1 MLIGIS
7 PVRISFAGGGTD
19 MPEYFEKYGGN
30 VVTSAISKFT
40 YVVVHN
46 RHDNSFQAFSPD
58 FGSHHKPSKF
68 SNIEHLTR
76 TEIATSTL
84 KYFKYNK
91 GVNLIIFSDVP
102 GGSGLGASS
111 SLMVNTVNMLC
122 KLTNKKFTN
131 KKIAET
137 AFNISRKYLN
147 WPVGKQDEYISS
159 FGGLNFIEFK
169 KEKIKVTPIKIRK
182 KSVQELQYNL
192 MLFFIGHTR
201 DSSKILFNL
210 IERIKLKDDETMNS
224 LHYVKNLAVDM
235 KNSLQKSDL
244 THFGELLD
252 NGWNMK
258 KKFTKNV
265 TNRHIDKIYDLAL
278 KNGAIGG
285 KLTGAG
291 GGGHMLF
298 YCEKTK
304 QSKLE
309 NKLQSLGI
317 KRVKF
322 SFYNDPPKVLE
333 ISDFLD
339 KR

>member
-19 MPEYFEKYGGN
+19 MPEFYEKFGGN

-68 SNIEHLTR
+68 SNIEHLTG
-76 TEIATSTL
+76 TEIATSAI

-111 SLMVNTVNMLC
+111 SLMVNTVNTLSML
-122 KLTNKKFTN
+122 TKKNFSN
-131 KKIAET
+131 EKIAET
-137 AFNISRKYLN
+137 AFHISRKLLN
-147 WPVGKQDEYISS
+147 WPVGKQDEYVSA
-159 FGGLNFIEFK
+159 FGGFNFIEFK
-169 KEKIKVTPIKIRK
+169 KKKIKVTPIKMK
-182 KSVQELQYNL
+182 KKFVSELQDNL
-192 MLFFIGHTR
+192 LLFFIGHTR
-201 DSSKILFNL
+201 DSSKILVNL
-210 IERIKLKDDETMNS
+210 IDRIKRRDSDTMDS
-224 LHYVKNLAVDM
+224 LHYVKNLAIDM
-235 KNSLQKSDL
+235 RNSLQKSDL
-244 THFGELLD
+244 TQFGELLH
-252 NGWNMK
+252 NGWTMK

-265 TNRHIDKIYDLAL
+265 TNNYIDKIYDIAL
-278 KNGAIGG
+278 KNGALGG
-285 KLTGAG
+285 KITGAG

-298 YCEKTK
+298 YCEKPK
-304 QSKLE
+304 QANLE
-309 NKLQSLGI
+309 KKLQTLGL

-322 SFYNDPPKVLE
+322 SFYNSGPKIVQ
-333 ISDFLD
+333 IPDMSNF
-339 KR
+339 

>member
-19 MPEYFEKYGGN
+19 MPEFYQKYGGN

-40 YVVVHN
+40 YVIVQD

-58 FGSHHKPSKF
+58 FGIHHKPSKF
-68 SNIEHLTR
+68 SNLEHLIG
-76 TEIATSTL
+76 TEIATSTI

-91 GVNLIIFSDVP
+91 GINLIIFSDVP

-111 SLMVNTVNMLC
+111 SLMVNAVNMLS
-122 KLTNKKFTN
+122 KLTNKNFTN
-131 KKIAET
+131 EKIAET
-137 AFNISRKYLN
+137 AFHISRKNLS

-169 KEKIKVTPIKIRK
+169 KEKIQVSPIKIKK
-182 KSVQELQYNL
+182 KSVQELQNNL

-201 DSSKILFNL
+201 DSSKILVNL
-210 IERIKLKDDETMNS
+210 IDRIKKNEPETMNS
-224 LHYVKNLAVDM
+224 LHHVKNLAIDM
-235 KNSLQKSDL
+235 KDSLQKSDL
-244 THFGELLD
+244 THFGELLH
-252 NGWNMK
+252 NGWTMK

-265 TNRHIDKIYDLAL
+265 TNNYIDKIYEIAL

-298 YCEKTK
+298 YCEELK
-304 QSKLE
+304 QKNLEKKLIP
-309 NKLQSLGI
+309 LGL
-317 KRVKF
+317 KRIKF
-322 SFYNDPPKVLE
+322 SFYNNGPKIVQTPDM
-333 ISDFLD
+333 SNY
-339 KR
+339 

>member
-19 MPEYFEKYGGN
+19 MPEFYQKYGGN

-40 YVVVHN
+40 YVIVQN

-58 FGSHHKPSKF
+58 FGIHHKTSEF
-68 SNIEHLTR
+68 NNIEHLTG
-76 TEIATSTL
+76 TEIATSTI

-91 GVNLIIFSDVP
+91 GINLIIFSDVP

-111 SLMVNTVNMLC
+111 SLMVNTVNMLS
-122 KLTNKKFTN
+122 KLTNKNFTN
-131 KKIAET
+131 EKIAET
-137 AFNISRKYLN
+137 AFNISRQYLS

-169 KEKIKVTPIKIRK
+169 KEKIKVSPIKIKK
-182 KSVQELQYNL
+182 KSVQELQDNL

-201 DSSKILFNL
+201 DSSKILLNL
-210 IERIKLKDDETMNS
+210 IDRIKKNEPETMNS
-224 LHYVKNLAVDM
+224 LHYVKNLAIDM
-235 KNSLQKSDL
+235 KDSLQKSDL
-244 THFGELLD
+244 TQFGELLH
-252 NGWNMK
+252 NGWSMK

-265 TNRHIDKIYDLAL
+265 TNAHIDKIYDLAL
-278 KNGAIGG
+278 KNGALGG

-298 YCEKTK
+298 YCEKHK
-304 QSKLE
+304 QSNLEKKL
-309 NKLQSLGI
+309 KPLRLQ
-317 KRVKF
+317 RVKF
-322 SFYNDPPKVLE
+322 SFYNDPPKILE
-333 ISDFLD
+333 IPSLLNI
-339 KR
+339 K